1 MGIFHS
7 RGVYLNYPE
16 DDNLEHVLLEGALQ
30 NGIAPENVDVIVVT
44 DSGAILGIGDQGV
57 GGVAISV
64 ITSSLSI
71 FPSSLSYVILGSQ
84 TCTLYSNGWYQSS
97 TRASSSS

>member
-1 MGIFHS
+1 MTRIAFGIDLIRMGILRS

-44 DSGAILGIGDQGV
+44 DGGAILGIGDQGV

-64 ITSSLSI
+64 SHSCAQCHHH
-71 FPSSLSYVILGSQ
+71 YVVK
-84 TCTLYSNGWYQSS
+84 
-97 TRASSSS
+97 

>member
-1 MGIFHS
+1 MSRIALFYLSNMHGYISHS

-16 DDNLEHVLLEGALQ
+16 DDDLEHVLLEGALQ

-64 ITSSLSI
+64 RHSCTP
-71 FPSSLSYVILGSQ
+71 FHHYYV
-84 TCTLYSNGWYQSS
+84 
-97 TRASSSS
+97 AK